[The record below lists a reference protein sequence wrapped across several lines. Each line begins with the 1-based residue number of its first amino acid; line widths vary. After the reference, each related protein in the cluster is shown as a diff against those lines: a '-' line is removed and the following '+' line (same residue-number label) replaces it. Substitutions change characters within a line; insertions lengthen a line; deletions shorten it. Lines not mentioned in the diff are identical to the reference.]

1 MPAAP
6 AAVAAIHVVM
16 GSGLFAFPP
25 TAIVSPCYF
34 PFPKFSA
41 KTSKTMNFCL
51 VVLPVVC
58 FLFFGGVYVVHTHA
72 FANHQVSQVS
82 PNSLHFPTHLAEATF
97 LQDMWYGCETQDVC
111 RKVLA
116 QLNTSAPPLNHTQR
130 WKLTLKVHLE
140 SKDVPNFDGMNPL
153 IPGILKYHF
162 DGMNSNWCKQILYMI
177 PLMVAKSGVHQLRL
191 VVYHSLSHVLQGF
204 IYIAGGCPG
213 DFWTEKSSIPIPIS
227 QLSIDIKLGRFAD
240 AHSAKLVTEAA
251 W

>member
-16 GSGLFAFPP
+16 GSGLFAFLP
-25 TAIVSPCYF
+25 TAIVSPCHF

-58 FLFFGGVYVVHTHA
+58 FLFFLGGVYVVHTHA

-162 DGMNSNWCKQILYMI
+162 DGMNSNWCNKFLYMI

-191 VVYHSLSHVLQGF
+191 VVYPFIPFFTGF
-204 IYIAGGCPG
+204 YIHRRWLAWGFL
-213 DFWTEKSSIPIPIS
+213 DQKSSIPIE
-227 QLSIDIKLGRFAD
+227 K
-240 AHSAKLVTEAA
+240 SA
-251 W
+251 